1 MKKVWIVFPLLLLA
15 ACGNVES
22 SNNHSVSDGGSISE
36 IPVSVT
42 PVSSSTDSESPN
54 SEFTS
59 GSQNSTVAYYNV
71 TGCFKDNKNNPVSN
85 LMLGL
90 FDVNKNEIDKTTT
103 DENGLF
109 SFKELDEG
117 MYYFRVLK
125 SDSDKYKNLDTEW
138 CFEVSGEYYEL
149 QLNTIILEIDN
160 THWSDLM

>member
-1 MKKVWIVFPLLLLA
+1 MKNVWIVFPLLLLA
-15 ACGNVES
+15 ACGNVEN

-71 TGCFKDNKNNPVSN
+71 TGCFIDNKNNPVSN

-103 DENGLF
+103 DKNGLF

-138 CFEVSGEYYEL
+138 SFVLSGEYYEL